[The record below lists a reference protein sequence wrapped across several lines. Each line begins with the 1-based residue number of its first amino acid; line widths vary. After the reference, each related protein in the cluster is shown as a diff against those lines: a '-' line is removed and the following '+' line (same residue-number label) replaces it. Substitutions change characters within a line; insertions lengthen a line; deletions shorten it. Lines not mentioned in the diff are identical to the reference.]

1 MVSRSDGTSCASTSG
16 RSASWLLRLDD
27 DLLPSPLP
35 FDSRLFKNDM
45 RDTILGSVEDAD
57 DETESCAVGIGA
69 RTNESSQSVT
79 GMSVVVIR
87 GFGVSDGL
95 SSSG

>member
-1 MVSRSDGTSCASTSG
+1 
-16 RSASWLLRLDD
+16 
-27 DLLPSPLP
+27 LP

-57 DETESCAVGIGA
+57 DETESWAVGMGA
-69 RTNESSQSVT
+69 RTNESSKSVT
-79 GMSVVVIR
+79 GMSVVAIR